1 MLWLISQNLSQL
13 HTLWQRSGKAWTESY
28 CGHFFFF
35 FGYATEREY
44 KGKPKREIFSALN
57 ICLGRDCTFAKET
70 VSASRGARSCYYKN
84 KRERKIES
92 LKESLPI
99 WVLLCLPSIMR
110 FCCGPAGMQELQGG
124 RGFAG
129 KQSWAQYGPNG
140 CRTHSAASCWYMS
153 HWSWPMAP
161 CTGQPSFL
169 FFFFFFTIWT
179 AVGFGVCGSDL
190 LPLSTW
196 AATALEPNL
205 MCFPWPF
212 CQAVTVGNLFHFV
225 QGPPVLE
232 VVRLSACHKVM
243 SAAVSG
249 LCYWPNVQNWANHI
263 ISLHFTIS
271 F

>member
-1 MLWLISQNLSQL
+1 MTEIGKSLDRKLLWS
-13 HTLWQRSGKAWTESY
+13 
-28 CGHFFFF
+28 FF

-169 FFFFFFTIWT
+169 FFFFSFSLL
-179 AVGFGVCGSDL
+179 FGRQLVLVCVVQICCLSVL
-190 LPLSTW
+190 EQLPLW
-196 AATALEPNL
+196 
-205 MCFPWPF
+205 
-212 CQAVTVGNLFHFV
+212 
-225 QGPPVLE
+225 
-232 VVRLSACHKVM
+232 
-243 SAAVSG
+243 
-249 LCYWPNVQNWANHI
+249 
-263 ISLHFTIS
+263 SLI
-271 F
+271 